1 MYYRFTLLV
10 LLLCL
15 AARIEA
21 AMARLVEVTD
31 ARTLVVER
39 DGKRE
44 TIILAGVEITH
55 QPHALAYLQWALPA
69 GTWVMLEPVPGGAHV
84 YRSPDAT
91 FLNRELVLR
100 GFASPTSATVTP
112 PSSTTATYLGV
123 VHPMHRGA
131 GSGEARARP
140 KKTSGRG
147 TTKGRAKSNSGT
159 SRRPPASPSRSSAAP
174 SPSADASPSPS
185 R

>member
-1 MYYRFTLLV
+1 MSYRFPLFV

-15 AARIEA
+15 TTRTEA
-21 AMARLVEVTD
+21 AMARLIEITD
-31 ARTLVVER
+31 ARTLIVER

-44 TIILAGVEITH
+44 TIVLAGVQITH

-123 VHPMHRGA
+123 VHPMHRGS
-131 GSGEARARP
+131 GSGETRTGP
-140 KKTSGRG
+140 KKSSGRG
-147 TTKGRAKSNSGT
+147 TAKGRAKSNSGT
-159 SRRPPASPSRSSAAP
+159 SRRPPASPSPSSAAP
-174 SPSADASPSPS
+174 SPSADASRYPS